1 MKLSYFLAVIGLVA
15 CSSKKVDKSNEAGPD
30 LQDREENLGRA
41 RLEPYDFSGDGFPRV
56 QKHFETSSN
65 KVDKVE
71 YDFNG
76 DGMVDFIQ
84 KFDAQGKQVVSEEA
98 DLNGD
103 GKIDVTYFFESNVKG
118 EAQLIRQEFSSRLDA
133 KTKVWKFYEAGKL
146 VRREISRRDSGRPDL
161 FEYYMDGRLVKT
173 DFDNNQ
179 DGIPDLQ
186 PKLPDRI
193 LKK

>member
-1 MKLSYFLAVIGLVA
+1 MKRGALVFLVLAG
-15 CSSKKVDKSNEAGPD
+15 CSSEEKNVED
-30 LQDREENLGRA
+30 LPVNVAPKEENLGRA

-56 QKHFETSSN
+56 QKHYRAASN
-65 KVDKVE
+65 LLE
-71 YDFNG
+71 RIEFDFNG

-84 KFDAQGKQVVSEEA
+84 RMDTSGKNVVVEEA

-103 GKIDVTYFFESNVKG
+103 GKRDVFYFFEPKVTG
-118 EAQLIRQEFSSRLDA
+118 GMQLVRQEFASKLDA
-133 KTKVWKFYEAGKL
+133 KTKIWKFYEGGKL
-146 VRREISRRDSGRPDL
+146 VRREISRKDTGRPDL
-161 FEYYMDGRLVKT
+161 FEYYADGRLVKT